1 MEELLN
7 LLAELVYGNETIME
21 VNYVNS
27 DRRNHSAVGVNHLPH
42 MVRRDAEKDTN
53 QGNADRNG

>member
-21 VNYVNS
+21 VNYGSS
-27 DRRNHSAVGVNHLPH
+27 DRRNHHSNNRIDLRN
-42 MVRRDAEKDTN
+42 MVRRNGTADADESRTKE
-53 QGNADRNG
+53 NG